1 MEKEYFIGRFNEEYG
16 SYISASRYDLEY
28 FYDNYYG
35 DFIAN
40 NSEGHLDDEQL
51 DHLNTVFLD
60 LARDYI
66 LSQGLAEE
74 VIE

>member
-16 SYISASRYDLEY
+16 GYISASRMDLEY
-28 FYDNYYG
+28 FYDNYYQ
-35 DFIAN
+35 DFVAN
-40 NSEGHLDDEQL
+40 NYEGYLDEDQS
-51 DHLNTVFLD
+51 DYLNTVFLD

-74 VIE
+74 VLE